1 VSFGGAGMWMGMG
14 VYRGALISAKH
25 QPFAAAAT
33 DL

>member
-1 VSFGGAGMWMGMG
+1 MWMGMW
-14 VYRGALISAKH
+14 VYRGVLISAKH

>member
-1 VSFGGAGMWMGMG
+1 MGMG